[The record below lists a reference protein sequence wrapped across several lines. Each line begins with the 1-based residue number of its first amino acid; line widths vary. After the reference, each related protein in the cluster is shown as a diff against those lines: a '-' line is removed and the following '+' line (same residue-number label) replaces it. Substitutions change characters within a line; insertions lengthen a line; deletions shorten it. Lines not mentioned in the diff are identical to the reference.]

1 MRDML
6 EEYLERMIAITVSA
20 EIEILSAPAVDFA
33 HLDSHRMRMA
43 RTLTA
48 YQLFAHREL
57 FHALLSSRHAADVEC
72 GRRLGTECNALAEAM
87 RAHAR
92 KWAAQSPA
100 AMWEEYR
107 PAALGLIER
116 IRQHILHA
124 RAGSNRLDHD
134 ARVPAEAMAYPA
146 ETYLRQMAG
155 TSL

>member
-20 EIEILSAPAVDFA
+20 EMEILSVSGTDFA
-33 HLDSHRMRMA
+33 HLDYHRMRMA

-48 YQLFAHREL
+48 YQLFAHREM

-72 GRRLGTECNALAEAM
+72 GQRLSVECNALAEAM

-92 KWAAQSPA
+92 KWAAQEPA
-100 AMWEEYR
+100 AMWGEYR

-124 RAGSNRLDHD
+124 RAGAKRLDRD
-134 ARVPAEAMAYPA
+134 ERMPAEAMSYPA
-146 ETYLRQMAG
+146 DSYLRQMAR

>member
-20 EIEILSAPAVDFA
+20 EIEILSVSGTDFG

-57 FHALLSSRHAADVEC
+57 FQPLLSSRHATDIEC
-72 GRRLGTECNALAEAM
+72 GQRLSTECNALAEAM

-92 KWAAQSPA
+92 KWAAQAPA
-100 AMWEEYR
+100 AMWDEYR

-116 IRQHILHA
+116 IRQHILHV
-124 RAGSNRLDHD
+124 RAGAKRLDRHEPM
-134 ARVPAEAMAYPA
+134 PAEAMLYPA
-146 ETYLRQMAG
+146 ESYLRQMAR